1 MGGGLSNAEL
11 IRTERSDGAIALI
24 LRRLATSIRKQDWF
38 AVVIETLI
46 VVMGVY
52 LGIQLGNWN
61 AARAQR
67 AEGERLIERLYEEM
81 TISLENEADCLTYMQ
96 DNLDRARGIFEE
108 LRTRQQGEGGEDAF
122 RKRFLEIGAWTDL
135 CPIRA
140 TLDQLQGGQIAL
152 VDDARLKDQILQF
165 ADYLDGSDTSIANLG
180 SVYMSA
186 LGEVFTNVDFA
197 WDDGS
202 RRLLTSFDEAADNQ
216 ALLRELET
224 ATFTIAMM
232 LGYHEAFNA
241 ELHKMHRV
249 LAEYL
254 GEVER
259 AGE

>member
-1 MGGGLSNAEL
+1 M
-11 IRTERSDGAIALI
+11 I
-24 LRRLATSIRKQDWF
+24 LRRLANSIRKQDWF

-61 AARAQR
+61 SARAQH
-67 AEGERLIERLYEEM
+67 AEGERLVERLYEEM
-81 TISLENEADCLTYMQ
+81 TISLENEADCLTYMEE
-96 DNLDRARGIFEE
+96 NLDRARGVFEE

-122 RKRFLEIGAWTDL
+122 RKRFIEIGPWTDL

-152 VDDARLKDQILQF
+152 VGDARLKDQILQF
-165 ADYLDGSDTSIANLG
+165 ADYLEGSDTSVANLG
-180 SVYMSA
+180 SVYVSA
-186 LGEVFTNVDFA
+186 LQEVFRNVDFA
-197 WDDGS
+197 WEDGS
-202 RRLLTSFDEAADNQ
+202 RRLLTSFEEAADNQ

-232 LGYHEAFNA
+232 LGYHEAFN
-241 ELHKMHRV
+241 EQLHKMHAI

-254 GEVER
+254 GEDVE
-259 AGE
+259 AEQ

>member
-1 MGGGLSNAEL
+1 MRVRRLM
-11 IRTERSDGAIALI
+11 I

-61 AARAQR
+61 AARSER
-67 AEGERLIERLYEEM
+67 AEGERLIERLYDEM
-81 TISLENEADCLTYMQ
+81 TVSLENEADCLAYMEE
-96 DNLDRARGIFEE
+96 NLVRARSIFEE
-108 LRTRQQGEGGEDAF
+108 LRTREQGEGGEDAF
-122 RKRFLEIGAWTDL
+122 RERFIAIGPWTDL

-152 VDDARLKDQILQF
+152 VDDARLKDHILQF
-165 ADYLDGSDTSIANLG
+165 ADYLDGSDTSVANLG

-186 LGEVFTNVDFA
+186 LQEVFKSVDFA

-216 ALLRELET
+216 VLLRELET

-232 LGYHEAFNA
+232 LGYHEAFND
-241 ELHKMHRV
+241 ELHKMHAV

-254 GEVER
+254 GDEIEV
-259 AGE
+259 AP

>member
-1 MGGGLSNAEL
+1 M
-11 IRTERSDGAIALI
+11 I

-61 AARAQR
+61 AARADR
-67 AEGERLIERLYEEM
+67 AEGQQLVVRLYEEM
-81 TISLENEADCLTYMQ
+81 TISLENEADCMTYMEE
-96 DNLDRARGIFEE
+96 NLDRARSIYEE
-108 LRTRQQGEGGEDAF
+108 LRTRQQGEGGEEAF
-122 RKRFLEIGAWTDL
+122 RKRFMEIGPWTDL

-140 TLDQLQGGQIAL
+140 TLDQLVGGQIAL

-165 ADYLDGSDTSIANLG
+165 ADYLDGSDTSVSNLG

-186 LGEVFTNVDFA
+186 LQGIYSHVDFA

-232 LGYHEAFNA
+232 LGYHEAFDTQ
-241 ELHKMHRV
+241 LHKIHAI

-254 GEVER
+254 GEDAE
-259 AGE
+259 ADQ